1 MKSNLLPEGFRDS
14 LPDLAKKEFFVA
26 SVFIDLMNKNGYEL
40 VKPPLFEFEK
50 SLFLLS
56 KNQRNTNSFRVL
68 DPISQ
73 KMMGLRSD
81 ITSQIARIASSSFEK
96 KNRPLRL
103 SYSGEILKV
112 KNSQL
117 NISRQFTQVG
127 AELIGINNNLYEI
140 EILNIIL
147 MALEIYKIK
156 GYSIV
161 FSMPSLFYAVCKDF
175 KLDEKS
181 TLFLKE
187 KYENK
192 NVVGIEKISSQL
204 LEVSSILMNSLGEF
218 KDNYNKLEKFDFP
231 KETRSE
237 IKKFLSSLSL
247 IKDNIPNIRL
257 NIDPIEIDK
266 FGYHNGILFKFY
278 SKNFNELFSGGRY
291 NVNDENC
298 IGFSALIENLIKEFD
313 FSEKKYKKIFI
324 PMTEKNVDRVE
335 LLNKKFLIVNYSE
348 KIKKSD
354 MKNEAKKNDCE
365 YIMID
370 NEILEVK

>member
-1 MKSNLLPEGFRDS
+1 
-14 LPDLAKKEFFVA
+14 
-26 SVFIDLMNKNGYEL
+26 
-40 VKPPLFEFEK
+40 
-50 SLFLLS
+50 
-56 KNQRNTNSFRVL
+56 
-68 DPISQ
+68 
-73 KMMGLRSD
+73 
-81 ITSQIARIASSSFEK
+81 
-96 KNRPLRL
+96 
-103 SYSGEILKV
+103 
-112 KNSQL
+112 
-117 NISRQFTQVG
+117 
-127 AELIGINNNLYEI
+127 
-140 EILNIIL
+140 
-147 MALEIYKIK
+147 
-156 GYSIV
+156 
-161 FSMPSLFYAVCKDF
+161 MPSLFYAVCKDF

-231 KETRSE
+231 RETRSE